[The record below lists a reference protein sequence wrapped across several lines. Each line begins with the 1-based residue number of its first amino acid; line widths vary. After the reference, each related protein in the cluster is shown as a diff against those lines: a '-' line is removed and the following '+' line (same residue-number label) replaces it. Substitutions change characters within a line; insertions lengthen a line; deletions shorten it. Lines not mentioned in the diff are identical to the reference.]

1 MARIRNQYLET
12 FKRVAEILHKQEGSL
27 LESEVITLE
36 SFCKIIE
43 ELEEQNAIIAE
54 RTRKSMQEYRSTP
67 EGYERSKKSR
77 RESAAR
83 TRAQRKEG
91 KTK

>member
-1 MARIRNQYLET
+1 MARIKNQYLET
-12 FKRVAEILHKQEGSL
+12 FKRVAEILHKREGSL

-43 ELEEQNAIIAE
+43 ELEEQNAVIAE
-54 RTRKSMQEYRSTP
+54 RTRKSMQKYRSTP
-67 EGYERSKKSR
+67 EGYERSKKTR

-83 TRAQRKEG
+83 ARAQRKEG